1 MSILTTQNLSLS
13 FGDFD
18 LFQGI
23 SVTIDNGSK
32 IGLIGPNGIGKTSLM
47 LILAGINVPTSG
59 HVHIARGRRIGY
71 LRQESVDAFA
81 ARDNTVYAEMLRVFR
96 HLQNQQKR
104 LHQMEAQMAAG
115 DYSESLLEKYG
126 TLQIAFD

>member
-1 MSILTTQNLSLS
+1 MSILTTHNLSLS

-23 SVTIDNGSK
+23 SVNIDNGSK

-47 LILAGINVPTSG
+47 LIMAGINAPTMG
-59 HVHIARGRRIGY
+59 NVHIARGRRIGY
-71 LRQESVDAFA
+71 LRQEAVEAFA
-81 ARDNTVYAEMLRVFR
+81 ARENSVYVEMLRVFAPLR
-96 HLQNQQKR
+96 EQQDR

-115 DYSESLLEKYG
+115 N
-126 TLQIAFD
+126 